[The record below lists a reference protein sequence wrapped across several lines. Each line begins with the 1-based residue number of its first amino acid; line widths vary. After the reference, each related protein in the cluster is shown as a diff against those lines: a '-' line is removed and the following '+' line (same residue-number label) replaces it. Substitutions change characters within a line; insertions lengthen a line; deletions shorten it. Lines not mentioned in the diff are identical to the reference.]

1 MPEKKLV
8 GIILPGTG
16 FRRYMPF
23 NRFSIE
29 KADGFVQIHLGLVNK
44 ASTLVDSYSAAI
56 SELELFLLRKS
67 TMDYL
72 GRQGNLLEEPPTWQ
86 PPAGGKMELV
96 NHIQMAHHGPMAET
110 SFYVYSYWSALQ
122 EGRRL
127 AAMKEGKEGKERA
140 EQSGVIAEGLALLR
154 SPLGV
159 QQHLIRLLFKD
170 MEAMLGE

>member
-44 ASTLVDSYSAAI
+44 ASALVDSFSAAI

-72 GRQGNLLEEPPTWQ
+72 GRQGNLMDEPPAWQ

-96 NHIQMAHHGPMAET
+96 NHIQMAHHGQMAET

-127 AAMKEGKEGKERA
+127 AAMKEGKEGA

-170 MEAMLGE
+170 MEAMLGEE